1 MEFLPDLTPA
11 CKKGGA
17 EEGNPSLT
25 GLPLFARGGKAVEDV
40 SASVSPLLRSPA
52 YVLPAAMCCPSDG
65 NIMSV

>member
-52 YVLPAAMCCPSDG
+52 YPDVFASASARRDVLPL
-65 NIMSV
+65 